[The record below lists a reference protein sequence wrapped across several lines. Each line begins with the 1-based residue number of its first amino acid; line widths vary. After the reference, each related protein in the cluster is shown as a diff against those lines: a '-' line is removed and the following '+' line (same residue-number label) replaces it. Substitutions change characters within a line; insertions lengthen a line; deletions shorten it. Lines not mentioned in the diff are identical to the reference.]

1 MRKNRCVNCNRLY
14 DWSLLENQNIPKCR
28 ICGGLIIPDF
38 VYRDLRTYPNEVAN
52 GEKMIKS
59 ADLLLILGTRRQ
71 ASSFPSAIKK
81 IVVSESASPEDG
93 VLTINQNINDL
104 FVDLSEKYHALY

>member
-1 MRKNRCVNCNRLY
+1 ME
-14 DWSLLENQNIPKCR
+14 DQNIPKCR

-52 GEKMIKS
+52 GEKMIES

-71 ASSFPSAIKK
+71 ASSFPSTIKRLLLVNRLPQKMVCLRLIK
-81 IVVSESASPEDG
+81 I
-93 VLTINQNINDL
+93 
-104 FVDLSEKYHALY
+104 